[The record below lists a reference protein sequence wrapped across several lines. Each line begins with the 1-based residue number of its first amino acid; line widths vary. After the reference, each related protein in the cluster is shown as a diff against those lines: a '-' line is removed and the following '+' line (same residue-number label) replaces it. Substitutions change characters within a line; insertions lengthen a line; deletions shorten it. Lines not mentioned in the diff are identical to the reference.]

1 MVHLTLTMTLR
12 RSVHPLLVVLLLVA
26 VPSAAESRR
35 ATVGDGDRL
44 FSAGEFG
51 RAVEVYRDLA
61 RGAET
66 PPEVHL
72 RLAAALLKRERPVEA
87 LAAADAAVARQASA
101 DTYGMR
107 AVARFRAGRFRDAEA
122 DRDRALAAPPGETA
136 LARLADARLL
146 ASEGRYAAA
155 LASADASLAGASFL
169 DLAFRF
175 EQHALRADL
184 LDELDRQKEALAAH
198 EAALAVAPATNK
210 LLRENLTAQLAFRR
224 ATMGTAFY
232 RVAPAT
238 NPDVVTLPLT
248 LKQGIPLVYVS
259 LNGAPPAPFLLDTG
273 AGVSVL
279 FPEYAKKAGF
289 AARDER
295 VWAGA
300 VGGDGRVPLRYGLAS
315 KVGLGSM
322 TVENVPFA
330 VIEWNIPN
338 LAGIVGLPLLR
349 PFLVTVDYKAKEL
362 RLKRTGAADRAATGP
377 GATGP
382 AATGPGVTPF
392 RLVGG
397 AIFVEAT
404 VNGHGPFNFEVDTGA
419 TTDAVP
425 VDTTVAA
432 ALGLSPTSPGTR
444 RTKGAG
450 AGGTQE
456 AYVHPDAKL
465 MWASLAP
472 ANVSLM
478 SQRISPS
485 RPERRDGESGLVAET
500 ELEGLIGYAVLGR
513 SALTIDFVA
522 QRLTIRSP

>member
-87 LAAADAAVARQASA
+87 LAAADAAVARRAGA

-155 LASADASLAGASFL
+155 LVAADASLAGASFL

-198 EAALAVAPATNK
+198 EAALAIAPATNK
-210 LLRENLTAQLAFRR
+210 LLRENLAAQLAFRR
-224 ATMGTAFY
+224 ATLGTAFY
-232 RVAPAT
+232 RVAPET
-238 NPDVVTLPLT
+238 NPDAATLPLT
-248 LKQGIPLVYVS
+248 LKQGIPLVYIS
-259 LNGAPPAPFLLDTG
+259 LNGAAPAPFLLDTG

-315 KVGLGSM
+315 KVGLGPL

-362 RLKRTGAADRAATGP
+362 RLKRS
-377 GATGP
+377 GATEP
-382 AATGPGVTPF
+382 AATGAGVTPF

-404 VNGHGPFNFEVDTGA
+404 INAQGPFNFEVDTGA

-465 MWASLAP
+465 SWAGLAP
-472 ANVSLM
+472 AGVSLM

-513 SALTIDFVA
+513 SAITIDFVA
-522 QRLTIRSP
+522 QRITIRSP